1 MPSREGKTL
10 QGWGVVRC
18 EPWHFVGIYGT
29 RAEAESE
36 ARQRGDDYIVC
47 VDEGREDTGDLIGQ
61 SPERLEADRT

>member
-1 MPSREGKTL
+1 MPFLEGKTL

-18 EPWHFVGIYGT
+18 EPWHFVGVYGT
-29 RAEAESE
+29 REEAESE

-47 VDEGREDTGDLIGQ
+47 VDEGRDGTGTLIGQ